1 MGSLLIKKSKAMRKR
16 NLACN
21 IFSSALCAFIFLST
35 MDVAAF
41 AVFKKN
47 ANGEFEDINK
57 AFRSATYWKGAD
69 GAMTIETA
77 PGKTLW
83 LFGDTW
89 IVDST
94 GGPQLPS
101 RILINNSVAT
111 QEFVP
116 RSGEATCGFSRP
128 KKSCDTLDIGI
139 SRWNFWFGGTP
150 SEPAS
155 IFRSKEKGT
164 YYWPGCGI
172 ANGGKLYLILKKI
185 RQKENANPLFQF
197 DWFAEDLLIVQNPM
211 NAPSE
216 WVYTIH
222 PVSTERHEVQYGLA
236 CTKDQNYLYSLC
248 YLEREGSA
256 RKKTILARVL
266 LNKLDSISAKSWEY
280 FCDSTS
286 MPKGSWLAD
295 FQKAKN
301 IIPDG
306 GPEMSLFFHDG
317 LKCFV
322 SVYQPP
328 LSPAVNLRVAR
339 KIEGPWSEPM
349 EIFKV
354 PERTLADGKT
364 TALVYA
370 GKAHECLSDGHT
382 IIFSYCENPGGLEQH
397 MANPDVYFPT
407 VRTFTISDRSI
418 SKMLDAADVSAAKP

>member
-1 MGSLLIKKSKAMRKR
+1 MKLLNGKFLKVCVSACVA
-16 NLACN
+16 LACLLVN
-21 IFSSALCAFIFLST
+21 NECTAYGTETTLDNRAQSIH
-35 MDVAAF
+35 D
-41 AVFKKN
+41 
-47 ANGEFEDINK
+47 
-57 AFRSATYWKGAD
+57 AFRSAMCWGGAD
-69 GAMTIETA
+69 GAMTVELG
-77 PGKTLW
+77 PQKVLW

-89 IVDST
+89 IV
-94 GGPQLPS
+94 GGNKIG
-101 RILINNSVAT
+101 RTRKMINNSVAI
-111 QEFVP
+111 QEPESNF
-116 RSGEATCGFSRP
+116 RSSSGKGFDIVIIDSTKWSFCFQGTIANP
-128 KKSCDTLDIGI
+128 K
-139 SRWNFWFGGTP
+139 
-150 SEPAS
+150 S
-155 IFRSKEKGT
+155 IFQSNEEGS

-172 ANGGKLYLILKKI
+172 KYGGKLYLLLKKI
-185 RQKENANPLFQF
+185 RKKDDANPLFRF
-197 DWFAEDLLIVQNPM
+197 DWYAEDLLIVSNPGD
-211 NAPSE
+211 APALWKYS
-216 WVYTIH
+216 IS
-222 PVSTERHEVQYGLA
+222 PVSASDHKVQFGLG
-236 CTKDQNYLYSLC
+236 CTKDRNYLYSLC
-248 YLEREGSA
+248 YLEEKPNSP
-256 RKKTILARVL
+256 KKTILARVL